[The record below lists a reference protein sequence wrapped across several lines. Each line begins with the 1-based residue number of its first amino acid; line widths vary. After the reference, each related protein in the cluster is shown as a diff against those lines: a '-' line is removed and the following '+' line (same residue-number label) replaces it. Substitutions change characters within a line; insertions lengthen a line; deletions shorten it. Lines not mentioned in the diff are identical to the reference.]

1 MQGRSIERSCAPQIL
16 PKNSLDKIFIS
27 NILFKDCSESGAE
40 IIEMNALGKGWP
52 KLTGLHLSKKDQ
64 CNPFFSLHLEPFFTN
79 SGELVGL
86 EQRCCKPLT
95 KTI

>member
-1 MQGRSIERSCAPQIL
+1 MERPCAPPNS

-40 IIEMNALGKGWP
+40 IIGTNAPGKDWP

-64 CNPFFSLHLEPFFTN
+64 CNPFFSFHLEPFFTN
-79 SGELVGL
+79 SGKWVGL
-86 EQRCCKPLT
+86 KQRCCKPLT